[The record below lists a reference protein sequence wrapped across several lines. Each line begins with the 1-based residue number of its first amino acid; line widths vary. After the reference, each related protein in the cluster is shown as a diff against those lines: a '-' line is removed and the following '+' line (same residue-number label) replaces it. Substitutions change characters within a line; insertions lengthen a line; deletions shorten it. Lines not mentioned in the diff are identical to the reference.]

1 MVDIPRKIWIRQLG
15 WLFHSQMESHKK
27 MFQTTNQMFMPCF
40 TLKNHT
46 FCLKSNWGTPN
57 CKRMMI
63 YLSLSHHYPH
73 CTCKLQALFPFSD
86 VNLTSSWVYHGI
98 SHEIP
103 QYSSYSSEK
112 CLRVP
117 MGFGGFF
124 HPSDPH
130 QRRLLLRAH
139 SIHQTC
145 PLHQVVQKFGL
156 SAPWDSNGFPTDFW
170 IFLGGWTARP
180 ANHGAGIF
188 SR

>member
-1 MVDIPRKIWIRQLG
+1 
-15 WLFHSQMESHKK
+15 MESHKK

-170 IFLGGWTARP
+170 IFLGGEKPLKPSTRFWFWPRNATW
-180 ANHGAGIF
+180 N
-188 SR
+188 